1 MTLLLL
7 RIFIP
12 HLNNSY
18 GAGSPSFNKCTD
30 ISCDLQDSLWMSTV
44 QACTSE
50 LVITDLLLS
59 IDIQL
64 MQSVEFGCDSS
75 SAEVVNKVSLLDLHH

>member
-1 MTLLLL
+1 
-7 RIFIP
+7 
-12 HLNNSY
+12 
-18 GAGSPSFNKCTD
+18 
-30 ISCDLQDSLWMSTV
+30 MSTV